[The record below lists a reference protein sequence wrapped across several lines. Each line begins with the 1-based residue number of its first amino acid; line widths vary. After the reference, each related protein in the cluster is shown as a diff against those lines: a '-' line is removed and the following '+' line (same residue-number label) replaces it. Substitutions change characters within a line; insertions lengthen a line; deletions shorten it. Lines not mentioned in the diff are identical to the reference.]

1 MSLKKMKILI
11 VDDNVGHTKMLE
23 NILEDEGYK
32 SEIAND
38 GKTALSKLDKN
49 GFDLVLLDLKLP
61 DIGGMKILG
70 KIKDKD
76 HPAQVVMISG
86 QGTIPI
92 ALEATRLGAY
102 DFLEKP
108 LDTDRVLTTIR
119 NALEKGR
126 LEKEKTKLLETVKGR
141 FVMVGESRSMKEIK
155 DMILKAAAIDSKV
168 LIEGENGTGKELV
181 ARLIYINSKRVAGP
195 FVAVNCA
202 AIPDTLIES
211 ELFGHTKGAFTGAVS
226 DKIGRFQMAD
236 EGTLFFDEVGDM
248 SIMTQAKVLRALEEG
263 VIEMVG
269 GSESLET
276 DVRVIAATNKDLQ
289 AAMKTGKF
297 REDLYFRLNV
307 INIKIPPLRERKED
321 IPILIE
327 HFIRNNCEEHGIPPK
342 EITPR
347 AMNRLQNYSWPGNVR
362 ELRNTVEK
370 LIVLVEHEKI
380 KPQDISSVMSNR
392 IRSESISKISST
404 LKDAKLEFERE
415 LIKKR
420 LIANDWNITRTARTL
435 DIPRTY
441 LHSKIKRFGIK
452 M

>member
-23 NILEDEGYK
+23 NMLEDEGYN

-61 DIGGMKILG
+61 DISGMKILG
-70 KIKDKD
+70 KIKDKNQ
-76 HPAQVVMISG
+76 PAQVVMISG
-86 QGTIPI
+86 QGSIPI
-92 ALEATRLGAY
+92 ALEATRIGAY

-141 FVMVGESRSMKEIK
+141 FVMVGESAPMKEIK
-155 DMILKAAAIDSKV
+155 EMILKAAAIDSKV

-202 AIPDTLIES
+202 AIPETLIES
-211 ELFGHTKGAFTGAVS
+211 ELFGHVKGAFTGAVS

-248 SIMTQAKVLRALEEG
+248 SIMTQAKVLRVLEEG

-269 GSESLET
+269 GSEPIET

-370 LIVLVEHEKI
+370 LIVFVEHDKI
-380 KPQDISSVMSNR
+380 KPYDISSVMSNR
-392 IRSESISKISST
+392 TKSEPISKKSST
-404 LKDAKLEFERE
+404 LKDAKLEFEKE
-415 LIKKR
+415 LIRKR
-420 LIANDWNITRTARTL
+420 LIANDWNITKTARTL

-441 LHSKIKRFGIK
+441 LHTKINKFGIK